1 MNSLHV
7 CSEFDGGFM
16 NKRSE
21 IVKQGISEIEIME
34 EQQFY
39 EDVRLILQQAREQ
52 AYSNVS
58 AIMTYAYWNV
68 GQRIVEQ
75 EQLGKRKAK
84 YGSYLI
90 RNLSKKLSD
99 EFGTGF
105 SVANLRNCRQFYLT
119 FPKDSY
125 GFSMA
130 GKVTWS
136 HLRDIMRISD
146 EEERNFY
153 LNEVANENWS
163 VKTLERN
170 IKSGY
175 YKRMLST
182 QLPDRENK
190 ALEFVKDPFVLEFM
204 GVGQSVSQLESD
216 LETAIINNLQKFLL
230 EMGKGFSFVGRQM
243 RICTETTDFYIDL
256 VFYNFILKCFVIID
270 LKTTKLTHQDIG
282 QMDMYV
288 RMFDDLKRRDDDNP
302 TIGIIFCT
310 DKDET
315 IVKYSVLQES
325 QQIFAS
331 KYMTVLPT
339 VEELQKELERNQ
351 LIYKWEN

>member
-1 MNSLHV
+1 MEKKSVLLKQ
-7 CSEFDGGFM
+7 EF
-16 NKRSE
+16 SE
-21 IVKQGISEIEIME
+21 IFITK

-39 EDVRLILQQAREQ
+39 EDVRFILKRARDD
-52 AYSNVS
+52 AYKS
-58 AIMTYAYWNV
+58 ANSIMTYAYWNV

-75 EQLGKRKAK
+75 EQYGETKTK
-84 YGSYLI
+84 YGSFLI
-90 RNLSKKLSD
+90 KNLSEQLSE

-105 SVANLRNCRQFYLT
+105 SVANLRNCRQFYLV
-119 FPKDSY
+119 FPEDSY

-130 GKVTWS
+130 GKIPWS
-136 HLRDIMRISD
+136 HLRSIMRISD

-153 LNEVANENWS
+153 LNEVMTENWS
-163 VKTLERN
+163 VRVLERN

-175 YKRMLST
+175 YKRILST
-182 QLPDRENK
+182 QLPDKENK
-190 ALEFVKDPFVLEFM
+190 VLEFVKDPFVLEFM
-204 GVGQSVSQLESD
+204 GVTQNTSQLESD

-256 VFYNFILKCFVIID
+256 VFYNYILKCFVVID
-270 LKTTKLTHQDIG
+270 LKTKKLTHQDIG

-288 RMFDDLKRRDDDNP
+288 RMFDDLKRREDDNP

-315 IVKYSVLQES
+315 IVKYSVLHES

-339 VEELQKELERNQ
+339 VEELQREVERNQ
-351 LIYKWEN
+351 LIYDGDR

>member
-1 MNSLHV
+1 MEKK
-7 CSEFDGGFM
+7 SELLM
-16 NKRSE
+16 QESSE
-21 IVKQGISEIEIME
+21 ILITK
-34 EQQFY
+34 EQQLY
-39 EDVRLILQQAREQ
+39 EDVRLILQRAREK
-52 AYSNVS
+52 AYNS
-58 AIMTYAYWNV
+58 ANSIMTYAYWDV
-68 GQRIVEQ
+68 GRRIVEQ
-75 EQLGKRKAK
+75 EQYGETKTK

-90 RNLSKKLSD
+90 KKLSEQLSD

-105 SVANLRNCRQFYLT
+105 SVANLRNCRQFYLV
-119 FPKDSY
+119 FPEDSY

-130 GKVTWS
+130 GKIPWS
-136 HLRDIMRISD
+136 HLRSIMRISD

-153 LNEVANENWS
+153 LKEVLTENCS
-163 VKTLERN
+163 VRVLERN

-182 QLPDRENK
+182 QLPDKENK
-190 ALEFVKDPFVLEFM
+190 VLEFVKDPFVLEFM
-204 GVGQSVSQLESD
+204 GVTPNISQLESD

-243 RICTETTDFYIDL
+243 IICTETTDFYIDL
-256 VFYNFILKCFVIID
+256 VFYNYILKCFVVID
-270 LKTTKLTHQDIG
+270 LKTKKLTHQDIG

-288 RMFDDLKRRDDDNP
+288 RMFDDLKRREDDNP

-315 IVKYSVLQES
+315 IVRYSVLHES

-351 LIYKWEN
+351 LIYDSRK

>member
-7 CSEFDGGFM
+7 CSEFDGGKIDKKNEM
-16 NKRSE
+16 
-21 IVKQGISEIEIME
+21 IKQKISEVAEME
-34 EQQFY
+34 EQQLY

-58 AIMTYAYWNV
+58 TIMTYAYWNV

-75 EQLGKRKAK
+75 EQLGKKKAK

-90 RNLSKKLSD
+90 RNLSKRLSD

-105 SVANLRNCRQFYLT
+105 SVANLRNCGQFYLT

-182 QLPDRENK
+182 QLSDRENK

-204 GVGQSVSQLESD
+204 GVGQSVNQLEND

-331 KYMTVLPT
+331 KYMTILPT

>member
-1 MNSLHV
+1 MN
-7 CSEFDGGFM
+7 
-16 NKRSE
+16 NKSGT
-21 IVKQGISEIEIME
+21 IVKDHMTVMPVE
-34 EQQFY
+34 EKQLY
-39 EDVRLILQQAREQ
+39 EDVRKILYQAREQ
-52 AYSNVS
+52 TYKNANS
-58 AIMTYAYWNV
+58 IMTYAYWNV
-68 GQRIVEQ
+68 GRRIVEQ
-75 EQLGKRKAK
+75 EQYGEKKVQ

-90 RNLSKKLSD
+90 KNLSKKLSD

-105 SVANLRNCRQFYLT
+105 SVANLKNCRRFYLT
-119 FPKDSY
+119 FPESSY

-130 GKVTWS
+130 GKVPWS
-136 HLRDIMRISD
+136 HLRNIMRIVD

-153 LNEVANENWS
+153 LNEVVTENWS
-163 VKTLERN
+163 VRELERN
-170 IKSGY
+170 VKSGY

-182 QLPDRENK
+182 QLPDKDNK

-204 GVGQSVSQLESD
+204 GIPQNINHLESD

-270 LKTTKLTHQDIG
+270 LKTKKLTHQDIG

-288 RMFDDLKRRDDDNP
+288 RMFDDLKRREDDNP

-315 IVKYSVLQES
+315 IVKYSVLHES
-325 QQIFAS
+325 QQIFVS

-351 LIYKWEN
+351 LIYDSGK